1 MKYTLEIT
9 FHAMEDIDQAYLFIR
24 EDSPANAETW
34 KDGLMT
40 AARTLAEFPRRC
52 PFAPEARLLGQE
64 IRQLLYGA
72 YRILFMVTDDR
83 VQILHVRHGAR
94 QPMGLD
100 EEMQRSDD

>member
-24 EDSPANAETW
+24 EDSPANAEAW

-40 AARTLAEFPRRC
+40 KARSLTEFPRRC
-52 PFAPEARLLGQE
+52 PLAPEAQLLELE

-72 YRILFMVTDDR
+72 YRILFMVGSDR

-94 QPMGLD
+94 QPIGLD
-100 EEMQRSDD
+100 DETQRFGD